1 MVEIVQETVQTDRI
15 VKMINAWVGSK
26 YMKILLN
33 SLIFDFILHVVII
46 SIIIIVIKS
55 YNSGIVT

>member
-1 MVEIVQETVQTDRI
+1 MT
-15 VKMINAWVGSK
+15 NAWVSSN
-26 YMKILLN
+26 YIRILHN
-33 SLIFDFILHVVII
+33 SLIFYLHVVII